1 MKAACMIV
9 GCLTLIA
16 VLAVAMISD
25 STPESA
31 PSPPPRSAGGEKTV
45 KRVEARVFRGE
56 GERTDQEMLEL
67 TDSMMPHY
75 DEIGKYW
82 MKVLDDE
89 EGQTMQR
96 VITPDK
102 HRLFAVNQRRV
113 YAAKVL
119 GQMQYLPA
127 IPVLIKHIRLDDRT
141 VTLISDSG
149 DGFASQ
155 EALVE
160 YGDAAVPQI
169 VDAYLND
176 TGRSLSLHF
185 VSAMSSGR
193 PREVA
198 SAYFL
203 GLYAKHDK
211 RITDKDFGYFR

>member
-16 VLAVAMISD
+16 VLALVITSD
-25 STPESA
+25 STPESV
-31 PSPPPRSAGGEKTV
+31 PSPPPRSAEGEKSV
-45 KRVEARVFRGE
+45 KRVKELVFRGE
-56 GERTDQEMLEL
+56 GERTDQEMFDL
-67 TDSMMPHY
+67 TDSMIQHS

-82 MKVLDDE
+82 MNVLDDE

-119 GQMQYLPA
+119 GQMKYLPA
-127 IPVLIKHIRLDDRT
+127 IPVLIKHIRLHDMT

-155 EALVE
+155 EALVQ
-160 YGDAAVPQI
+160 YRDAAVPQI

-176 TGRSLSLHF
+176 TGRSLSSHF
-185 VSAMSSGR
+185 VSAISSGQ
-193 PREVA
+193 PDVVA
-198 SAYFL
+198 STYFL
-203 GLYAKHDK
+203 GLHAKHDR
-211 RITDKDFGYFR
+211 RITDKDFEYFR